1 MTNMSRM
8 GKVTRWSLTVLL
20 AGLGLTSLGACG
32 FQPLYG
38 KKAGQTENAVSN
50 QLKDVFVANIPT
62 RFGQEVRL
70 GLQKEMAGD
79 GPERPEG
86 YVLRVSATA
95 SLESID
101 IHQDNTSGRTRGVGW
116 ADWWLY
122 RAGDNDTVIA
132 QGYARTLDGYNMY
145 IEQYFAETL
154 NNETLY
160 KRIGESLAHEITTQV
175 ATWFRAHQSL
185 GQEKSIR
192 PGRDPYL
199 DRLPGTQRT
208 DFRYLGVDGFPANAT
223 GRSSNN
229 ASTSTGEDSRNL
241 EQEEDNGL

>member
-1 MTNMSRM
+1 MK
-8 GKVTRWSLTVLL
+8 KVARRGLGILL
-20 AGLGLTSLGACG
+20 AGVGLASLGACG

-38 KKAGQTENAVSN
+38 RQAGQKDAAVNA
-50 QLKDVFVANIPT
+50 QLKDVYVANIPT
-62 RFGQEVRL
+62 RFGQELRL

-86 YVLRVSATA
+86 YILRVNATA

-116 ADWWLY
+116 ADWRLY
-122 RAGDNDTVIA
+122 RVGDTSKVLA
-132 QGYARTLDGYNMY
+132 RGYARTLDGFNMN
-145 IEQYFAETL
+145 IEQYFAQTL

-160 KRIGESLAHEITTQV
+160 KRIGESLAHDITMQV
-175 ATWFRAHQSL
+175 AVWFRAHQSL
-185 GQEKSIR
+185 GEEKSIR

-208 DFRYLGVDGFPANAT
+208 DMRYIGVDGFPANAT

-229 ASTSTGEDSRNL
+229 ASTWTGEDSRNL
-241 EQEEDNGL
+241 EDEEDNGL